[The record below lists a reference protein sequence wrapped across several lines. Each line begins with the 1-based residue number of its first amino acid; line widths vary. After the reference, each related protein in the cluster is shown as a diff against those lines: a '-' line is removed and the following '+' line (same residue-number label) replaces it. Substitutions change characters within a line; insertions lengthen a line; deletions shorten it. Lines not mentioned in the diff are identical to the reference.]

1 MANLNIKLHPAQSA
15 VHNSKARF
23 KVVAA
28 GRRFGKSWYAS
39 VALAVSAL
47 SETNSYGHKLTAEQ
61 PVYYI
66 APTFDQAIRTMR
78 PKLIR
83 LLKWENQGG
92 FIRNENINAGFIEL
106 INGVKIYLKGA
117 ENDDALRGEGN
128 RLVVLDEYASMAPH
142 VWPEI
147 LEPTLMDV
155 EGDALFI
162 GTPKGKNHFYKL
174 FTNALTIPMEPKH
187 KDYPYWK
194 DWEAFHFKST
204 DNPFIKES
212 EVRRLTSRTTADDG
226 LDPRD
231 RNKQEI
237 DADFVSGG
245 SKILRPANF
254 PIIPRF
260 PARDARFYVTVDLAG
275 FRKGDGNTVLRTDE
289 SVVAVVAVSEDIWTV
304 IRIQHGHWDVR
315 EAAARI
321 VLASREFPGSRL
333 GIEEGV
339 LKAAVEPYLEE
350 YMREYNR
357 YVSIEPLKHH
367 NARKQDRIVWALGG
381 RSERG
386 LIQLLTD
393 RPEHNHD
400 GKQIQPWNDWFL
412 NQVADFPDP
421 LAHDDGIDA
430 VSYVDQMHETSWVDQ
445 ADVPEWTA
453 LDPDSGY

>member
-1 MANLNIKLHPAQSA
+1 MSSLKISLHPAQAA
-15 VHNSKARF
+15 VHQSKARF

-47 SETNSYGHKLTAEQ
+47 SETNARGHILTPEQ

-78 PKLIR
+78 PKLTR
-83 LLKWENQGG
+83 LLGRYNSNAKTKEGPG
-92 FIRNENINAGFIEL
+92 FIKNENINAGFIEL
-106 INGVKIYLKGA
+106 INDVKIYLKGA

-128 RLVVLDEYASMAPH
+128 RLVVLDEYASQAAH

-174 FTNALTIPMEPKH
+174 FINALTHPEE
-187 KDYPYWK
+187 YWK

-204 DNPFIKES
+204 DNPFIKAS
-212 EVRRLTSRTTADDG
+212 EVKRLVSRKKSDDG

-237 DADFVSGG
+237 EADFVSGG

-254 PIIPRF
+254 PIVPRF
-260 PARDARFYVTVDLAG
+260 PYRDARYYIAVDLAG
-275 FRKGDGNTVLRTDE
+275 FRKAEGNTVLKSDE
-289 SVVAVVAVSEDIWTV
+289 SVVAVVAVAEDLWTV
-304 IRIQHGHWDVR
+304 IRIEHGHWDVR
-315 EAAARI
+315 ETALRI
-321 VLASREFPGSRL
+321 VKASKDFPGSRL
-333 GIEEGV
+333 GVEEGM

-350 YMREYNR
+350 YMREFNR
-357 YVSIEPLKHH
+357 YVNIEALKH
-367 NARKQDRIVWALGG
+367 NNVRKQDRINWALGG

-393 RPEHNHD
+393 KPEN
-400 GKQIQPWNDWFL
+400 GTVIQPWNDYFL
-412 NQVADFPDP
+412 DQVADFPDP

-430 VSYVDQMHETSWVDQ
+430 VAYIDQMHTASYVD
-445 ADVPEWTA
+445 ADDIPEWQA
-453 LDPDSGY
+453 LDADSGY